1 MSDSGKC
8 DILEILRRLEEP
20 TNRNKDTSN
29 QTITELESEI
39 CWIPHQ
45 TPKPRCIRKIK
56 RDSKMPVKMYKKF
69 PTQPEDPRSAEYDF
83 CLISHDIA
91 FPKILLCSEPS

>member
-39 CWIPHQ
+39 C
-45 TPKPRCIRKIK
+45 
-56 RDSKMPVKMYKKF
+56 
-69 PTQPEDPRSAEYDF
+69 
-83 CLISHDIA
+83 
-91 FPKILLCSEPS
+91 